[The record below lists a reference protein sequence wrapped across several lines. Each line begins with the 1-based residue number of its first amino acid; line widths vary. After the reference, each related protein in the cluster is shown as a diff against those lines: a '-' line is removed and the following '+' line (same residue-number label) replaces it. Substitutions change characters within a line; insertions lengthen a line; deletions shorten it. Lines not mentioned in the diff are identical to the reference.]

1 MTHWVGRAGES
12 GTSGIRVRPDE
23 KIGDRTGLLQRLL
36 GPARRRQ
43 GVVLLLA
50 LLVLPGCSSG
60 SEPPQGPA
68 KEGWVLVTSDEFDG
82 NRLDT
87 GRWRANRFGGSS
99 ADAPFQLDQ
108 EAAAYVPDQ
117 VEVTGGHLVLTASP
131 LPVEAG
137 GRTWAWS
144 SGTVSGEGGLA
155 LRDGDLVEARI
166 LVPRAPGLWP
176 AFWAVTSDVW
186 PPEIDGFEFFDAGV
200 QGQPDFNYHRSDGTQ
215 SGPSRYGD
223 PTTDYR
229 GEWHVYGYQRT
240 RGRLVPYLDGVAYP
254 VAGADRVDT
263 LDYFPIINL
272 AVRADAGPAAT
283 QGGRLEVDWIR
294 VWRPR

>member
-1 MTHWVGRAGES
+1 M
-12 GTSGIRVRPDE
+12 
-23 KIGDRTGLLQRLL
+23 L
-36 GPARRRQ
+36 
-43 GVVLLLA
+43 LLLA
-50 LLVLPGCSSG
+50 LLVLPACSRDPAP
-60 SEPPQGPA
+60 SEGPA
-68 KEGWVLVTSDEFDG
+68 STGWVLVGSDEFAGD
-82 NRLDT
+82 RLDP
-87 GRWRANRFGGSS
+87 RLWRPNRFGGAS

-131 LPVEAG
+131 LPVAAG
-137 GRTWAWS
+137 GRTWPWR
-144 SGTVSGEGGLA
+144 SGTVSGEGGLI

-186 PPEIDGFEFFDAGV
+186 PPEIDGFEFFDVGV
-200 QGQPDFNYHRSDGTQ
+200 QPQPDFNYHRSDNTQ
-215 SGPSRYGD
+215 SGPSRYGEA
-223 PTTDYR
+223 TTDYR

-254 VAGADRVDT
+254 AAGADRVDT
-263 LDYFPIINL
+263 LDYFPVINL
-272 AVRADAGPAAT
+272 AVRADADPATT
-283 QGGRLEVDWIR
+283 QGGRLEVDWVR